1 MREEISEG
9 LKTALKARD
18 QRRTATLRAIMAA
31 VKDRDIAVRTENRG
45 LIGDAEIVT
54 LIQKMVKQREES
66 LAIYTQAGR
75 QDLASVEKEEIDILN
90 EFLPQ
95 ALSEAEVD
103 EGHQGGDRQDRR
115 GGRQGHGQGDRQ
127 PQGRLPG
134 PHRFRQGGR
143 KGEGGPWRLRRR
155 AASGRGEDLARF
167 GRDGEVRTGLVVDAQ
182 RMAVASGREGGDV
195 DLLGVLFLVRV
206 ELDLVDAQRPQ
217 PPVTNRVDGGDH
229 PRRSGRVRRRG
240 RRNRPRS
247 GRPRW

>member
-103 EGHQGGDRQDRR
+103 EAIKAAIGKTGAAGGKDMGKVIASLKADYP
-115 GGRQGHGQGDRQ
+115 GRIDFG
-127 PQGRLPG
+127 
-134 PHRFRQGGR
+134 
-143 KGEGGPWRLRRR
+143 K
-155 AASGRGEDLARF
+155 AA
-167 GRDGEVRTGLVVDAQ
+167 
-182 RMAVASGREGGDV
+182 
-195 DLLGVLFLVRV
+195 
-206 ELDLVDAQRPQ
+206 
-217 PPVTNRVDGGDH
+217 
-229 PRRSGRVRRRG
+229 GRVKAALG
-240 RRNRPRS
+240 
-247 GRPRW
+247 G